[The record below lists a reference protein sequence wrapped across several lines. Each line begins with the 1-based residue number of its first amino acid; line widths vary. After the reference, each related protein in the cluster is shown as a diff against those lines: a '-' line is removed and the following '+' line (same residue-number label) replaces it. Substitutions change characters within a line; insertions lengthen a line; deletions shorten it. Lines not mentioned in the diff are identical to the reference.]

1 VTHRTDRR
9 SCAFEKL
16 RPVTAHTG
24 VMAGIIG
31 DVRKGYLVTAI
42 ASGAVFLRG
51 VGELRVIDR

>member
-1 VTHRTDRR
+1 
-9 SCAFEKL
+9 
-16 RPVTAHTG
+16 
-24 VMAGIIG
+24 MAGIIG